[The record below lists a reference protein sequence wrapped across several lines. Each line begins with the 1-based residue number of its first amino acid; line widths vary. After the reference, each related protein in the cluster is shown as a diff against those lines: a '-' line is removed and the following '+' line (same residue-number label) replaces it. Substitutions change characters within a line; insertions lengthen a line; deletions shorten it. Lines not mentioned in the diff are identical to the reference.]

1 MKCTRSSNNPAVHQ
15 GILSQKNEWW
25 QGLLLQF
32 LWINVLALDSRIIVL
47 LYIDA
52 EEHLMA
58 CFMAVP
64 SVVHVKDNE
73 RK

>member
-1 MKCTRSSNNPAVHQ
+1 MNDDKDCYCNFFELTYQ
-15 GILSQKNEWW
+15 
-25 QGLLLQF
+25 
-32 LWINVLALDSRIIVL
+32 LWIRGWSIIIL